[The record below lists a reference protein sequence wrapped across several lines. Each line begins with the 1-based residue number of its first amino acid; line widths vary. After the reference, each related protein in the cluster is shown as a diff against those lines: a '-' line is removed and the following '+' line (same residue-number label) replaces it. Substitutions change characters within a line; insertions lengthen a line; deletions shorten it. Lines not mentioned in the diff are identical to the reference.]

1 MQALEALEGFKEA
14 AHWQWVY
21 APFSTRKLA
30 EEDKNGMLVA
40 LYALAIVLA
49 CPLQLPVMLLMLQVL
64 RWCPQAQSG
73 VLTAPMAAKL

>member
-14 AHWQWVY
+14 AHWWWVY
-21 APFSTRKLA
+21 APVATRKLA

-49 CPLQLPVMLLMLQVL
+49 RPLQLPVMLLTLQVL
-64 RWCPQAQSG
+64 RWCPQAQSD
-73 VLTAPMAAKL
+73 VLTAPMTAKL